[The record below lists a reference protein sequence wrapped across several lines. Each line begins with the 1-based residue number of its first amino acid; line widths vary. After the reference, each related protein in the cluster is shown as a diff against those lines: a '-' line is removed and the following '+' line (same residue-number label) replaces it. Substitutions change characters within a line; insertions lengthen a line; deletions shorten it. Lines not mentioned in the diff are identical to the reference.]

1 MATNTGMTTVDA
13 INELAE
19 PVNEFPMS
27 GSTKPSGSGDTT
39 SIYARAETF
48 IDREN
53 RRVQALGW
61 PENTT
66 LSRAVTSESGVK
78 TVLVE
83 SYLSVRAAG
92 PDQHRSL
99 VMRKIN
105 DGSPAQDYTK
115 LYDADTQSYDITA
128 TIGGVVYL
136 DTVELLDFEFL
147 PNHLQDVI
155 VARAKMTFQ
164 RRIQG
169 NADADQQ
176 LMQEY
181 AQAEQLAFRNKP
193 DLDQNFNIR
202 PSFGTAPDKQQG

>member
-1 MATNTGMTTVDA
+1 MAITGMSFVEA
-13 INELAE
+13 INELVE
-19 PVNEFPMS
+19 TVNEFPMS

-48 IDREN
+48 IDRES
-53 RRVQALGW
+53 RRIQALGW

-66 LSRAVTSESGVK
+66 LSRAITAESSAK

-83 SYLSVRAAG
+83 AYLSVRAAG
-92 PDQHRSL
+92 PDQHRNL
-99 VMRKIN
+99 VMRSVTS
-105 DGSPAQDYTK
+105 GSPAVTNTK
-115 LYDADTQSYDITA
+115 LYDADKQSFDITSA
-128 TIGGVVYL
+128 NDGTVYL
-136 DTVELLDFEFL
+136 DTVENLDFEYL

-169 NADADQQ
+169 NSEADQQ

-202 PSFGTAPDKQQG
+202 PSFGAAQEQQQG

>member
-1 MATNTGMTTVDA
+1 MATTGMTFVEA
-13 INELAE
+13 INELVE
-19 PVNEFPMS
+19 TINEFPMS
-27 GSTKPSGSGDTT
+27 GSAKPSAADPVDST

-48 IDREN
+48 INRES
-53 RRVQALGW
+53 RRLQALGW

-66 LSRAVTSESGVK
+66 LARPVTAESGAK

-83 SYLSVRAAG
+83 SFLSVRAAG

-99 VMRKIN
+99 VMRK
-105 DGSPAQDYTK
+105 DGSNTK
-115 LYDADTQSYDITA
+115 LFDADKQSYDITSA
-128 TIGGVVYL
+128 NDGTVYL
-136 DTVELLDFEFL
+136 DTVEELDFEYL

-169 NADADQQ
+169 NPETDQQ
-176 LMQEY
+176 LLQEY
-181 AQAEQLAFRNKP
+181 MQAEQLAFRNKP

-202 PSFGTAPDKQQG
+202 PMIGATEQQEQRRR